1 MDLVNN
7 QRKAGIVLSY
17 ISMFF
22 SIAIGLIYVPMLLHF
37 LGKEQYGL
45 YQLMGSLIAYMA
57 VMDFGLANTITRYYS
72 RYLALKDEE
81 NQSNV
86 LAISSIIYGVITLVV
101 LIAGVI
107 IYFKLGDIFKNSLT
121 VDELVKAKQIYIIQ
135 MINIVITI
143 PSNIF
148 TAVIN
153 SHERF
158 IFIRGLSI
166 LQTVLQPFVVIAV
179 MYYKADVI
187 GLVIVISIFNIGTIL
202 IKIYYAMFKI
212 KARIKLYCWNKVL
225 VKEMTIFSFFIFLN
239 MVIDQIYFKTDQI
252 ILGIV
257 AGTSVVAVYSIASQ
271 LDQYYINFSSSV
283 NSVFLPRIAAIS
295 AKTEDMTEINSMFN
309 KVGRIQYAIMAMLL
323 SGFVMYGKSFIVFW
337 AGPDFSGAYYMSLIV
352 MVPLLVPLIQS
363 MGIVIIQAKNKHAF
377 RSKMYFVIALLNVA
391 LSIPLAKMYGGI
403 GCAIGTAIGLIIG
416 NWFVINFYYHKV
428 IGIDIIDFGKEILSM
443 TPPIAIVMGIGIVTN
458 HFIATSNLVILGI
471 KMIVYVILYSV
482 LMWYM
487 GLNAYEKNIFLGMFN
502 KIKKKRKRV

>member
-1 MDLVNN
+1 MAIN
-7 QRKAGIVLSY
+7 QRRAGIVLSY

-81 NQSNV
+81 NQANV
-86 LAISSIIYGVITLVV
+86 LAISSIIYTVITVVV

-107 IYFKLGDIFKNSLT
+107 IYYKLGDIFKNSLSAE
-121 VDELVKAKQIYIIQ
+121 ELVKAKQIYIIQ
-135 MINIVITI
+135 MVNIVITI

-153 SHERF
+153 SHEKF

-166 LQTVLQPFVVIAV
+166 LQTILQPFVVIAV

-187 GLVIVISIFNIGTIL
+187 GLVIVISVFNIGTIL

-212 KARIKLYCWNKVL
+212 KAKIKLYCWNKVL

-283 NSVFLPRIAAIS
+283 NNVFLPRIAAIS
-295 AKTEDMTEINSMFN
+295 AKTEDMTEINGMFN

-323 SGFVMYGKSFIVFW
+323 SGFIIYGKSFIVFW
-337 AGPDFSGAYYMSLIV
+337 AGVDFTGAYYMSLIV
-352 MVPLLVPLIQS
+352 MVPLIVPLIQS

-377 RSKMYFVIALLNVA
+377 RSKMYFCIALLNVA
-391 LSIPLAKMYGGI
+391 LSIPLAKKYGGI
-403 GCAIGTAIGLIIG
+403 GCAIGTGIGLVIG
-416 NWFVINFYYHKV
+416 NWFVINIYYHKV
-428 IGIDIIDFGKEILSM
+428 IGIDVIDFAKEIFKMS
-443 TPPIAIVMGIGIVTN
+443 PPVVLAMIIGVVTN
-458 HFIATSNLVILGI
+458 YFIATSNIEILGV
-471 KMIVYVILYSV
+471 KMILYVCLYMM

-487 GLNAYEKNIFLGMFN
+487 GLNDYEKNIFASMFK
-502 KIKKKRKRV
+502 KIKKKR

>member
-1 MDLVNN
+1 MVNN
-7 QRKAGIVLSY
+7 QRRAGIVLSY
-17 ISMFF
+17 ISMFL

-86 LAISSIIYGVITLVV
+86 LAISSIIYGVITVIV

-121 VDELVKAKQIYIIQ
+121 VEELAKAKQIYIIQ
-135 MINIVITI
+135 MVNIVITI

-187 GLVIVISIFNIGTIL
+187 GLVIVISVFNIGTIL
-202 IKIYYAMFKI
+202 VKIYYAMFKI
-212 KARIKLYCWNKVL
+212 RAKIKLYCWNKVL
-225 VKEMTIFSFFIFLN
+225 VKEMTVFSFFIFLN

-283 NSVFLPRIAAIS
+283 NSVFLPRIAAIT
-295 AKTEDMTEINSMFN
+295 AITDDMTEINGMFN

-323 SGFVMYGKSFIVFW
+323 SGFIMYGKSFIVFW
-337 AGPDFSGAYYMSLIV
+337 AGPDFSNAYYMSLIV
-352 MVPLLVPLIQS
+352 MIPLLVPLIQS

-377 RSKMYFVIALLNVA
+377 RSKMYFGIALLNIA
-391 LSIPLAKMYGGI
+391 LSIPLAKRYGGI

-416 NWFVINFYYHKV
+416 NWFVINIYYHKV

-443 TPPIAIVMGIGIVTN
+443 TPPVAIVMGIGIMIN
-458 HFIATSNLVILGI
+458 HFIPTSNLVILGI
-471 KMIVYVILYSV
+471 KMIAYVGAYST
-482 LMWYM
+482 LMWFM
-487 GLNAYEKNIFLGMFN
+487 GLNTYEKDIFAGMFN
-502 KIKKKRKRV
+502 KINKRRKRI

>member
-1 MDLVNN
+1 MAIN

-17 ISMFF
+17 VSMFF

-37 LGKEQYGL
+37 LGKAQYGL

-57 VMDFGLANTITRYYS
+57 VMDFGLSNTITRYYS

-86 LAISSIIYGVITLVV
+86 LAISSIIYGVITVVV

-107 IYFKLGDIFKNSLT
+107 LYFKLGDIFKSSLT
-121 VDELVKAKQIYIIQ
+121 ADELTSAKQIYIIQ
-135 MINIVITI
+135 LVNIVITI

-148 TAVIN
+148 SAVIN

-179 MYYKADVI
+179 MMYKADVI
-187 GLVIVISIFNIGTIL
+187 GLVIVISVFNIGTIL

-212 KARIKLYCWNKVL
+212 RAKIKLYCWNKVL
-225 VKEMTIFSFFIFLN
+225 VREMTIFSFFIFLN

-271 LDQYYINFSSSV
+271 LNQYYINFSSSV

-295 AKTEDMTEINSMFN
+295 AKTEDMTEINGMFN
-309 KVGRIQYAIMAMLL
+309 KVGRIQYAIMAMML
-323 SGFVMYGKSFIVFW
+323 SGFILYGKSFIVFW
-337 AGPDFSGAYYMSLIV
+337 AGADFVDAYYMSLIV

-363 MGIVIIQAKNKHAF
+363 MGIVILQAKNKHAF
-377 RSKMYFVIALLNVA
+377 RSKMYFAIALLNIA
-391 LSIPLAKMYGGI
+391 LSIPLAKIYGGI
-403 GCAIGTAIGLIIG
+403 GCAIGTALGLIIG
-416 NWFVINFYYHKV
+416 NWFVINIYYHKV
-428 IGIDIIDFGKEILSM
+428 IGIDIIAFAKEILSM
-443 TPPIAIVMGIGIVTN
+443 TLPIVIVMILGVITN
-458 HFIATSNLVILGI
+458 YFIPTTNFIILGI
-471 KMIVYVILYSV
+471 KMIAYIGIYSQ
-482 LMWYM
+482 LMWAM
-487 GLNAYEKNIFLGMFN
+487 GLNAYEKDIFAS
-502 KIKKKRKRV
+502 IYKKVKRRKQAL

>member
-1 MDLVNN
+1 MAIN

-86 LAISSIIYGVITLVV
+86 LAISSIIYGVITVVV

-107 IYFKLGDIFKNSLT
+107 LYFKLGDIFKNSLT
-121 VDELVKAKQIYIIQ
+121 ADELVKAKQIYIIQ
-135 MINIVITI
+135 LVNIVITI

-158 IFIRGLSI
+158 IFVRGLSI

-179 MYYKADVI
+179 MMYKADVI
-187 GLVIVISIFNIGTIL
+187 GLVIVISVFNIGTIL
-202 IKIYYAMFKI
+202 IKVYYALFKI
-212 KARIKLYCWNKVL
+212 KAKIKLYCWNKVL

-295 AKTEDMTEINSMFN
+295 AKTEDMTEINGMFN
-309 KVGRIQYAIMAMLL
+309 KVGRIQYAIMAMML
-323 SGFVMYGKSFIVFW
+323 SGFIMYGKSFIVFW
-337 AGPDFSGAYYMSLIV
+337 AGADFKSAYYMSLIV

-363 MGIVIIQAKNKHAF
+363 MGIVILQAKNKHAF
-377 RSKMYFVIALLNVA
+377 RSKMYFLIALLNIA
-391 LSIPLAKMYGGI
+391 LSIPLAKRYGGI
-403 GCAIGTAIGLIIG
+403 GCAIGTGLGLIIG
-416 NWFVINFYYHKV
+416 NWFVINIYYHKV
-428 IGIDIIDFGKEILSM
+428 IGIDILAFAKEILAM
-443 TPPIAIVMGIGIVTN
+443 TPPIAIVMGIGVITNYFIGTTSIIILIV
-458 HFIATSNLVILGI
+458 
-471 KMIVYVILYSV
+471 KMIVYICLYSV
-482 LMWYM
+482 LMWFM
-487 GLNAYEKNIFLGMFN
+487 GLNAYEKDIFTSIFN
-502 KIKKKRKRV
+502 KIKRRKQSI

>member
-1 MDLVNN
+1 
-7 QRKAGIVLSY
+7 
-17 ISMFF
+17 
-22 SIAIGLIYVPMLLHF
+22 
-37 LGKEQYGL
+37 
-45 YQLMGSLIAYMA
+45 
-57 VMDFGLANTITRYYS
+57 
-72 RYLALKDEE
+72 
-81 NQSNV
+81 
-86 LAISSIIYGVITLVV
+86 
-101 LIAGVI
+101 
-107 IYFKLGDIFKNSLT
+107 
-121 VDELVKAKQIYIIQ
+121 
-135 MINIVITI
+135 
-143 PSNIF
+143 
-148 TAVIN
+148 
-153 SHERF
+153 
-158 IFIRGLSI
+158 
-166 LQTVLQPFVVIAV
+166 
-179 MYYKADVI
+179 
-187 GLVIVISIFNIGTIL
+187 
-202 IKIYYAMFKI
+202 MFKI
-212 KARIKLYCWNKVL
+212 KAKIKLYCWNKVL

-295 AKTEDMTEINSMFN
+295 AKTDDMTEINSMFN

-377 RSKMYFVIALLNVA
+377 RSKMYFAIALLNIA

-428 IGIDIIDFGKEILSM
+428 IGIDIIDFAKEILAM

-471 KMIVYVILYSV
+471 KMILYVILYSV

-487 GLNAYEKNIFLGMFN
+487 GLNAYEKNIFAGMFN
-502 KIKKKRKRV
+502 KISKKRKRV